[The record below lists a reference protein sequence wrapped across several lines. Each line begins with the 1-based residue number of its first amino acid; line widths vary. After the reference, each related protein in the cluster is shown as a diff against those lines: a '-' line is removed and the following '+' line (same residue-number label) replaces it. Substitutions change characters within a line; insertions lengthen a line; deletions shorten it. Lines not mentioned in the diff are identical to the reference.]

1 LPWDI
6 ENYHITDGRIL
17 NVEISIPL
25 MEFLYTNIDDV
36 RTAWVEMLGQF
47 VAEEPGVEMSW
58 EMCPRN
64 EMAVVTI
71 RIAKRGTLEPFTDSE
86 RKGALGAVDAL
97 FGEREQKK
105 PAPKSSKKSTP
116 KAKTKSKPKKKK

>member
-1 LPWDI
+1 
-6 ENYHITDGRIL
+6 
-17 NVEISIPL
+17 
-25 MEFLYTNIDDV
+25 MEFRYTNIDDV

-71 RIAKRGTLEPFTDSE
+71 KIAKLGTLEPFTDSE
-86 RKGALGAVDAL
+86 REGALDAVDAL
-97 FGEREQKK
+97 IGERER
-105 PAPKSSKKSTP
+105 KKSAHKP
-116 KAKTKSKPKKKK
+116 RSKAKTKSKPKTKKKKKKK

>member
-1 LPWDI
+1 MPWDI
-6 ENYHITDGRIL
+6 ENYHVTDGRIL

-36 RTAWVEMLGQF
+36 RTAWIEMLGQF

-58 EMCPRN
+58 EMCPRD

-86 RKGALGAVDAL
+86 REGALDAVDAL
-97 FGEREQKK
+97 IGEQEQKK
-105 PAPKSSKKSTP
+105 LAPKPKSKS
-116 KAKTKSKPKKKK
+116 KTKSKAKTTRKKK

>member
-1 LPWDI
+1 
-6 ENYHITDGRIL
+6 
-17 NVEISIPL
+17 

-36 RTAWVEMLGQF
+36 RTAWIEMLGQF

-58 EMCPRN
+58 EMCPRD

-86 RKGALGAVDAL
+86 REGALDAVDAL
-97 FGEREQKK
+97 IGEQEQKK
-105 PAPKSSKKSTP
+105 SAPKPSSKS
-116 KAKTKSKPKKKK
+116 KTKSKAKTTKKKK